1 MKESFSPP
9 ALEEDSL
16 FYTEERKAEFS
27 EMLVRI
33 WGTTR
38 PHNLDVS
45 NFHTFHA
52 KKKFTQLQV
61 FRYVLGSWSVDPVA

>member
-33 WGTTR
+33 
-38 PHNLDVS
+38 
-45 NFHTFHA
+45 
-52 KKKFTQLQV
+52 
-61 FRYVLGSWSVDPVA
+61 